1 MAKKKGCLGCS
12 LPIVIILAVI
22 ILAVVLIGVLAGPLG
37 QKLIPGLHL
46 PAWMSVPRP
55 EPSLPAETIFHIL
68 GFPVTNTII
77 ATWLTMLVLV
87 IMAVAVSRR
96 VKIIPGRLQSIFEGV
111 LGWVFDLCASIAG
124 EKDGRKFFPLVATIF
139 LFVIVNALLA
149 LLPGFN
155 SLIVHEGDAAIPV
168 LRGANTDINTTF
180 GLAIVAFLV
189 FEYFGWRRLGLHYA
203 KKFIVLGDVGHG
215 FKQIFKGNMQGG
227 MTIFSGAMVAIAGLL
242 EGLSDFIRIISLTFR
257 LLGNMIAGE
266 IVILSFYFLA
276 PFFVPNIMYIFELLF
291 GFIQALVFASLT
303 MVYITLAVA
312 PHEEADH

>member
-1 MAKKKGCLGCS
+1 MPKKKGCLGCS
-12 LPIVIILAVI
+12 LPIAIALAVLIVAVI
-22 ILAVVLIGVLAGPLG
+22 IIGVLAGPLG

-46 PAWMSVPRP
+46 PGWLSVPRP
-55 EPSLPAETIFHIL
+55 EPSLPSEAIFHIL

-77 ATWLTMLVLV
+77 ATWVTMLVLIV
-87 IMAVAVSRR
+87 LAVTVSRR
-96 VKIIPGRLQSIFEGV
+96 VKIIPGRMQSIFEGV
-111 LGWVFDLCASIAG
+111 LGWIYDLCASIAG
-124 EKDGRKFFPLVATIF
+124 EKDGRQFFPLIATIF

-149 LLPGFN
+149 LLPGYS
-155 SLIVHEGDAAIPV
+155 SLIIHEGDAAIPV

-180 GLAIVAFLV
+180 ALAIVAFFV
-189 FEYFGWRRLGLHYA
+189 FEYFGWRRLGLHYV
-203 KKFIVLGDVGHG
+203 KKFIVVGDIGHG
-215 FKQIFKGNMQGG
+215 VKQIFKGNKQGG

-276 PFFVPNIMYIFELLF
+276 PFLVPNIMYIFEFLF

-312 PHEEADH
+312 PHEEVEH

>member
-1 MAKKKGCLGCS
+1 MPKKKGCLGCS
-12 LPIVIILAVI
+12 LPLVILATVIIVTVVI
-22 ILAVVLIGVLAGPLG
+22 LGVLAGPLG
-37 QKLIPGLHL
+37 QKMLPGLNL
-46 PAWMSVPRP
+46 PGWMSVPRP
-55 EPSLPAETIFHIL
+55 EPSLPSETIFYII

-87 IMAVAVSRR
+87 ILAVTVSRR
-96 VKIIPGRLQSIFEGV
+96 VKIIPGKLQAVFEGI
-111 LGWVFDLCASIAG
+111 LGWIYDLCSSIAG
-124 EKDGRKFFPLVATIF
+124 DKDGRKFFPLIATIF
-139 LFVIVNALLA
+139 LFVIVNAFLA

-155 SLIVHEGDAAIPV
+155 SLIIHEGDAAIPV
-168 LRGANTDINTTF
+168 LRGANTDINTAF
-180 GLAIVAFLV
+180 ALAIVTFCV
-189 FEYFGWRRLGLHYA
+189 FEYFGWRRLGLHYLQ
-203 KKFIVLGDVGHG
+203 KFVVLDKVGHG
-215 FKQIFKGNMQGG
+215 FKQLFKGDKQGG

-291 GFIQALVFASLT
+291 GFLQALVFASLT

-312 PHEEADH
+312 PHEAEH